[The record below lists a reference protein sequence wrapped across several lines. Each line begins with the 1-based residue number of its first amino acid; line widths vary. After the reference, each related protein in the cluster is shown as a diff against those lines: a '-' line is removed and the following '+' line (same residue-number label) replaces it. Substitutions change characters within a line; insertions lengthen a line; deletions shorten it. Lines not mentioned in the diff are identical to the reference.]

1 MEREWVVEESVAV
14 EASAADVYA
23 AVADP
28 RRMRE
33 WSPEVF
39 AAWVRGRTVA
49 PGTRFVGFN
58 RIGWRVW
65 FTTCQVTAAVP
76 GEAFAFRVSSFG
88 IPVALWGYRIE
99 DVTGEDAAGED
110 AGQDAAGKDVTGDAA
125 PRTRLTEYWEDQ
137 RRDTRGAAFV
147 SLLGRLFTGVRADR
161 RAAVNREGMKA
172 TLNRIK
178 TATER

>member
-14 EASAADVYA
+14 EAGPRAVYA

-39 AAWVRGRTVA
+39 AAWVRGRAIV

-58 RIGWRVW
+58 RLGWRVW
-65 FTTCQVTAAVP
+65 FTTCQVTVAVP

-88 IPVALWGYRIE
+88 MPVALWGYRIE
-99 DVTGEDAAGED
+99 DIGG
-110 AGQDAAGKDVTGDAA
+110 GDGA
-125 PRTRLTEYWEDQ
+125 PRTRLTEYWEDL
-137 RRDTRGAAFV
+137 RRDNRGAAFV
-147 SLLGRLFTGVRADR
+147 SLLGKLFTGVPADG
-161 RAAVNREGMKA
+161 RAAVNRRGMRA
-172 TLNRIK
+172 TLDRVRSGVEK
-178 TATER
+178 GRAG